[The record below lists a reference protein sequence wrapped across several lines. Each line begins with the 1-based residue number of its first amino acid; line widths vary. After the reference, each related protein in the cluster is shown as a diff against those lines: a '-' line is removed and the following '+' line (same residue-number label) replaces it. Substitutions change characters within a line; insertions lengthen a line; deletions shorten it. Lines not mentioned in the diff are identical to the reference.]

1 MVNISLLKKHS
12 VSGCLGGFSGICDAT
27 CKGSLCHA
35 CTSVLLIS
43 GELLSVTLFLVHCYY
58 VTMVCTDF
66 GQHLYFSLLYYCNI
80 EH

>member
-1 MVNISLLKKHS
+1 MVNISLLKKRS
-12 VSGCLGGFSGICDAT
+12 VSGCFGGFSGICDAT
-27 CKGSLCHA
+27 SKGSLA

-58 VTMVCTDF
+58 VTMLCADF
-66 GQHLYFSLLYYCNI
+66 GQHLHFLLLYYCNI